1 VDLADFAA
9 QQAQQHQERREDG
22 RDLKSALVSALGTM
36 STESREAHARLEEKQ
51 GQLIAKQAELSTQL
65 AVIQAGGLGTW
76 ERRGILT
83 GGLVVLLLLIL
94 LLATSRGVDPSAA
107 VEGVRRLTPTA
118 GAAESDPLTDQPE
131 P

>member
-22 RDLKSALVSALGTM
+22 RELKSALVSALGTL
-36 STESREAHARLEEKQ
+36 STESRDAHA
-51 GQLIAKQAELSTQL
+51 QLAAKQAEISTQL
-65 AVIQAGGLGTW
+65 AVIQAGGLGAW
-76 ERRGILT
+76 ERRALLT

-94 LLATSRGVDPSAA
+94 LLATSRGVDTGAA
-107 VEGVRRLTPTA
+107 VDGVRRLTPTA
-118 GAAESDPLTDQPE
+118 GAAEPLTDHLE